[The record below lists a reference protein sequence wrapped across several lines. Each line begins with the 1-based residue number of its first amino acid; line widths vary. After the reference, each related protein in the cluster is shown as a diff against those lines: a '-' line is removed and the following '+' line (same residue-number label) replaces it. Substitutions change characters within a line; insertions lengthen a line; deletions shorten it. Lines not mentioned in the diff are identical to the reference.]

1 MLDVSEVS
9 IDQLCQETELKKQ
22 RVYNLL
28 IEMIKDL
35 EDTLT
40 LTICDDTVS
49 IPYKTYQLKMP
60 YFKKLYQTSIFLKML
75 CFLIEPGELS
85 LHDFIKRVYFPSH
98 RLPYQDQLSEI
109 LEKGRFKRSA
119 KPCCWTRIP
128 YPLSDRLVALS
139 VWYDHL

>member
-60 YFKKLYQTSIFLKML
+60 YFKKTLSNLDILKDVM
-75 CFLIEPGELS
+75 F
-85 LHDFIKRVYFPSH
+85 FN
-98 RLPYQDQLSEI
+98 
-109 LEKGRFKRSA
+109 
-119 KPCCWTRIP
+119 
-128 YPLSDRLVALS
+128 
-139 VWYDHL
+139 

>member
-1 MLDVSEVS
+1 MLHLHLETKLQDKLSLLNILLDVSEVS

-85 LHDFIKRVYFPSH
+85 LHDFIKREYIS
-98 RLPYQDQLSEI
+98 
-109 LEKGRFKRSA
+109 
-119 KPCCWTRIP
+119 
-128 YPLSDRLVALS
+128 
-139 VWYDHL
+139 